1 MKQYFKSII
10 IFSMSVILL
19 FVSCPF
25 SVYASEH
32 GGGGGTAHNPA
43 FITDS
48 GTINVKD
55 DGVVMYYIEYILMQ
69 IGAIV
74 KDHDLTKVM
83 ANDQTMKGYISK
95 GKFDANNNTV
105 TFPKETVVYVK
116 ECFEKH
122 VKEHEPYYMAKTYA
136 FDTADFSD
144 LTGRGNVYNT
154 IKNLL
159 NESKSGF
166 IVCSFDYD
174 GSIWFADID
183 RNFADLSFVKVR
195 SNERF
200 VGIYDNETWK
210 RLDWTVYMVRL
221 SAEDEEI
228 KTAAEFKEKAI
239 NTYKGNKWDYALTQE
254 PRVLLPHD
262 TTLWRR
268 SSCTIYSWAPL
279 ASKEERRIRVFNEFA
294 DFQNYTLN
302 RRSVYYTSKYYNYV
316 PEDITT
322 SIDDLQK
329 TVDDL
334 SKVIDQ
340 LLDQISKDTDESEI
354 EELLKQILDELKNNQ
369 GGGGGSG
376 GGGGDVTVDIDLSTT
391 NTLLSKIL
399 AKVTQIFDKMSE
411 TAGNTMDSVVDSIKN
426 LERMLNRYLSAITGD
441 LDDIKGK
448 LDQMTEEEFGEKT
461 DSFLSETMDSFSEI
475 GGVAKTKFPF
485 SLPNDMRLLIERI
498 TVKPAENASLHS
510 DTISHVTPYSG
521 EHGGGGSTDGKP
533 NPPGGGGA
541 SRPPGGIAYV
551 EQGTAGECFTLS
563 PTGAPLIRCP
573 IVIKSR
579 NIDFSIVIDLSEFDK
594 VATLSRTFLTL
605 LFVYGLLNLTFK
617 VMGLWG
623 DLVE

>member
-1 MKQYFKSII
+1 MKLIKNVIFKRIAIYLCCTVLFSSSIFMAYSVPVCAETTYGDLLEDALYIAGAAAGIYFSGGTLTPALLIPFIERLAGTGFDVYDYVTQDPETGTTTISADFVNLVLQAYKQYQQENGDKFDGTLDYDDTTKIYKYGSSDYHLKTPTVTYSSVMSGCESYYPIAVLLVAGTTQYNYNNWGYGYNPNDTTKGYGCFVFYYVGTPDTSNYGII
-10 IFSMSVILL
+10 PLDRNPNTL
-19 FVSCPF
+19 YKKPSCIM
-25 SVYASEH
+25 YA
-32 GGGGGTAHNPA
+32 
-43 FITDS
+43 
-48 GTINVKD
+48 
-55 DGVVMYYIEYILMQ
+55 DGVE
-69 IGAIV
+69 
-74 KDHDLTKVM
+74 
-83 ANDQTMKGYISK
+83 
-95 GKFDANNNTV
+95 
-105 TFPKETVVYVK
+105 E
-116 ECFEKH
+116 
-122 VKEHEPYYMAKTYA
+122 
-136 FDTADFSD
+136 
-144 LTGRGNVYNT
+144 GRGEGFLGRKISGPGENAPGYFISFNSSTIPVYT
-154 IKNLL
+154 
-159 NESKSGF
+159 
-166 IVCSFDYD
+166 SFDMMKDAFHSGDY
-174 GSIWFADID
+174 SHAE
-183 RNFADLSFVKVR
+183 NYS
-195 SNERF
+195 
-200 VGIYDNETWK
+200 VGTSSGET
-210 RLDWTVYMVRL
+210 
-221 SAEDEEI
+221 
-228 KTAAEFKEKAI
+228 
-239 NTYKGNKWDYALTQE
+239 
-254 PRVLLPHD
+254 
-262 TTLWRR
+262 
-268 SSCTIYSWAPL
+268 SS
-279 ASKEERRIRVFNEFA
+279 
-294 DFQNYTLN
+294 YTGE
-302 RRSVYYTSKYYNYV
+302 YNGG
-316 PEDITT
+316 DITVLT
-322 SIDDLQK
+322 S
-329 TVDDL
+329 
-334 SKVIDQ
+334 S
-340 LLDQISKDTDESEI
+340 LDALRDKIAELEASNKSLEEKLK
-354 EELLKQILDELKNNQ
+354 ELLEWLKLT
-369 GGGGGSG
+369 GGGS
-376 GGGGDVTVDIDLSTT
+376 GGGDVTVDIDLSTT

-510 DTISHVTPYSG
+510 DTISQVTPYSG